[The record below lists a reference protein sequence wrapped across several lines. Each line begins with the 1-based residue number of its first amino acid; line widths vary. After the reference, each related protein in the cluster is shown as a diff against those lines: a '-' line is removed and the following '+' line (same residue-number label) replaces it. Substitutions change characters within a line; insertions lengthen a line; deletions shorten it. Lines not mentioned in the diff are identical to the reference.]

1 MIILVASSPAFSDR
15 PGNLRRSST
24 TAASSPSRSKAAR
37 IASVSASVMA
47 NMDLRMGAMPP
58 AQQAGTDIGPPP
70 AGLGGQA
77 VRFCAGRPPGP
88 ARGGPLPGKHTILG
102 NQRLFALHLTGSEL
116 VAMAGW
122 GQAWRNSP

>member
-1 MIILVASSPAFSDR
+1 
-15 PGNLRRSST
+15 
-24 TAASSPSRSKAAR
+24 
-37 IASVSASVMA
+37 MA

-70 AGLGGQA
+70 AG
-77 VRFCAGRPPGP
+77 RPSCQILRRPTPGP